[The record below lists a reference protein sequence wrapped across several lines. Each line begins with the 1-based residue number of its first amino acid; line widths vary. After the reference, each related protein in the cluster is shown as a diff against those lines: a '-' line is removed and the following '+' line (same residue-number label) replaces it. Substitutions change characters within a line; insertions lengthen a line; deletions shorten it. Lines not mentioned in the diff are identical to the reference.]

1 MIDWCSCLL
10 IIHESSITGLA
21 AVHHPFPEH
30 SISVLC
36 HSLMSSVGKGSSP
49 VLGKPTE
56 QGTQETGARVCLDT
70 KSPAL
75 QRTALSCS

>member
-10 IIHESSITGLA
+10 IIHESSITGLT

-30 SISVLC
+30 LICALC
-36 HSLMSSVGKGSSP
+36 HSLMSSVDKGSSP

-56 QGTQETGARVCLDT
+56 QGTQKTGVRVCLDT
-70 KSPAL
+70 KRPTL
-75 QRTALSCS
+75 QRAALSCS